1 MVDMEGRGGIR
12 ESHLG
17 TKTMVPRT
25 LEAVIDGAPGVK
37 FLMGE
42 VTPVRLLITQQTPQ
56 ELG

>member
-12 ESHLG
+12 ESHLD
-17 TKTMVPRT
+17 TKTLVPRT

>member
-1 MVDMEGRGGIR
+1 MEGRGGIR

-17 TKTMVPRT
+17 TKAMVPRT
-25 LEAVIDGAPGVK
+25 LEAVMDGPPGVK
-37 FLMGE
+37 VLMGE